1 MVDDEG
7 SRLREIKPNLERRAK
22 IFELT
27 RAFFRDQGFI
37 EVDTPVRMPAVAPE
51 SEIVPFDSEGW
62 FLATSPELHM
72 KRLLAARYDKLFQIT
87 HCFRKGEQGRQHN
100 PEFALLEWYRIGAD
114 YLQMVSDTEQ
124 LVLAITR
131 GLGTGPV
138 IDYKNR
144 VIDINLPWPRITV
157 REVFLAA
164 AGWDPV
170 AELQPARF
178 DIDLV
183 TKVIPSFAL
192 NRPTVLLDYPAAMAS
207 LARLKPTN
215 PGVAERVEV
224 FIGGLELAN
233 AYSELTDAAEQE
245 RRFKEEVEKITK
257 DNRRKAGMP
266 AKFLET
272 MAHLPA
278 CGGIALGM
286 DRLVMLFCNADSVA
300 EVMPFTVDTA

>member
-1 MVDDEG
+1 MVDDEV
-7 SRLREIKPNLERRAK
+7 SRLRAIRPNLERRAK

-27 RAFFRDQGFI
+27 RAFFREQGFT

-51 SEIVPFDSEGW
+51 SEVVPFDSEGW

-72 KRLLAARYDKLFQIT
+72 KRLLAAGYEKLFQIT

-100 PEFALLEWYRIGAD
+100 PEFSLLEWYRADAD

-124 LVLAITR
+124 LVLTIAR
-131 GLGTGPV
+131 GLETGLV

-144 VIDINLPWPRITV
+144 MIDINPPWPRITV
-157 REVFLAA
+157 REAFLAA
-164 AGWDPV
+164 ACWDPV

-178 DIDLV
+178 DVDLV
-183 TKVIPSFAL
+183 TKVMPSFAL
-192 NRPTVLLDYPAAMAS
+192 DRPTVLLDYPAALAS
-207 LARLKPTN
+207 LARLKQEN
-215 PGVAERVEV
+215 PGVAERAEV

-233 AYSELTDAAEQE
+233 AYSELTDAVEQE
-245 RRFKEEVEKITK
+245 RRFREDMEKIAK
-257 DNRRKAGMP
+257 EKQRKVSMP
-266 AKFLET
+266 VRFLDT
-272 MAHLPA
+272 MAHLPT
-278 CGGIALGM
+278 CSGIALGV